1 MSLLTIVEASR
12 KFNIGRTT
20 IYKAIKKGE
29 ITPQLSELGV
39 QQIDPQDMIR
49 VFGHPGKKAVSGDA
63 KSNVSVNNDDL
74 VRELRLQIEE
84 LKQDKSFLKQEIAS
98 VRRDFD
104 DFKLLIE
111 HKPKTEVAETGET
124 VAKQDQSSFGEQKKQ
139 AEEQA
144 ETQPENLKKTDFEL
158 KQSIEQPAKKGL
170 FRRLVGE
177 ILR

>member
-1 MSLLTIVEASR
+1 
-12 KFNIGRTT
+12 
-20 IYKAIKKGE
+20 
-29 ITPQLSELGV
+29 
-39 QQIDPQDMIR
+39 MIR
-49 VFGHPGKKAVSGDA
+49 VFGNPGKKAVSGEV

-98 VRRDFD
+98 VRCDFD

-111 HKPKTEVAETGET
+111 HKPKTEVSETGET

-139 AEEQA
+139 AEKQA
-144 ETQPENLKKTDFEL
+144 ETQPENVKNIDVEPKN
-158 KQSIEQPAKKGL
+158 SIEQPAKKGL

>member
-49 VFGHPGKKAVSGDA
+49 VFGHPGKKAVSGDT

-104 DFKLLIE
+104 DFK
-111 HKPKTEVAETGET
+111 
-124 VAKQDQSSFGEQKKQ
+124 
-139 AEEQA
+139 
-144 ETQPENLKKTDFEL
+144 
-158 KQSIEQPAKKGL
+158 
-170 FRRLVGE
+170 
-177 ILR
+177 